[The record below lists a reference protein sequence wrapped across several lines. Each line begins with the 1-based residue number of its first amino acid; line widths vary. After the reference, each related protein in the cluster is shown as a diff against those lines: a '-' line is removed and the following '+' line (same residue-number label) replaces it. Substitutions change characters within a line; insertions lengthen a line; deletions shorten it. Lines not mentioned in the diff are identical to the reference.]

1 MARCQP
7 ASSEY
12 SISQPTVSTDNVTQR
27 RFIPFGVAAALIIV
41 AVIGAYSN
49 TFANGFHL
57 DDEYGLIQNPW
68 IRSLA
73 NVPHFFADPFTLTT
87 LARNA
92 DYRPAGATGNLRAE
106 LRDFPV
112 QAVVVA
118 CDESVPSRHRSARCV
133 CARPHV

>member
-27 RFIPFGVAAALIIV
+27 RFIPFGVVAALIIA

-92 DYRPAGATGNLRAE
+92 DDRPVLHTPYALNYAISHDT
-106 LRDFPV
+106 P
-112 QAVVVA
+112 
-118 CDESVPSRHRSARCV
+118 PSRPGLSLVLSA
-133 CARPHV
+133 A